1 MAWNFLA
8 KLAAAPIAEI
18 VGQVGKAA
26 GSIMNRIG
34 FTEKLSDSERIDKY
48 AKLFGISEASTDS
61 ARKMFA
67 TEMQTQKQPWP
78 IRFLNGLVRPVGG
91 LGALAT
97 EFYAI
102 WGANLSK
109 WLDFQ
114 YVKVEINVEQ
124 HLVLGAIIAFYFGS
138 RLRETLSGIATK
150 R

>member
-18 VGQVGKAA
+18 TGQVGKAA

-34 FTEKLSDSERIDKY
+34 FTEQLSDSERIDKY

-67 TEMQTQKQPWP
+67 TEMQTQKQPFI

-102 WGANLSK
+102 WGANLSG

-138 RLRETLSGIATK
+138 RLRETLSGMATK

>member
-8 KLAAAPIAEI
+8 KLTAAPVKE
-18 VGQVGKAA
+18 VLGSVGKAA
-26 GSIMNRIG
+26 GSVMNRFG
-34 FTEKLSDSERIDKY
+34 FTEKLADAERIDKY
-48 AKLFGISEASTDS
+48 AKLFKISEDSTDS
-61 ARKMFA
+61 ARQMFMA
-67 TEMQTQKQPWP
+67 EMSTQKQPLI

-102 WGANLSK
+102 WGPNLSK
-109 WLDFQ
+109 WFGFG
-114 YVKVEINVEQ
+114 YIKVEISTEQ